1 MLSDQ
6 VGNAIWGNNYIF
18 YDQISNINAS
28 IALVYPSSIVLA
40 AINQSLTDTVI
51 LAIVVIAIISLLIF
65 LISVS
70 IARPL
75 NTLSSISIKIKD
87 KDLSAEMKNSIN
99 RSDEIGNIWSSTYEG
114 RNELTQLITSN
125 KKISEQ
131 LATAAEELSSSSEEI
146 PSSSENIASSQQQIS
161 KGASNQVV
169 AITETQKKFSELTQ
183 GIRQI
188 REKVDNI
195 NQISDLIRNIS
206 NQTNMLAL
214 NAAIEALVLEM
225 LEKDSMWWQ
234 IKSGN

>member
-99 RSDEIGNIWSSTYEG
+99 RSDEIGDLWSSIYEG
-114 RNELTQLITSN
+114 RNELTRLITSN

-131 LATAAEELSSSSEEI
+131 LATAAEELSSSS
-146 PSSSENIASSQQQIS
+146 
-161 KGASNQVV
+161 G
-169 AITETQKKFSELTQ
+169 
-183 GIRQI
+183 
-188 REKVDNI
+188 
-195 NQISDLIRNIS
+195 RNFF
-206 NQTNMLAL
+206 
-214 NAAIEALVLEM
+214 IE
-225 LEKDSMWWQ
+225 
-234 IKSGN
+234 